1 MHKKGGLGWFADLIR
16 GGEGGGSL
24 AKKRNGGVF
33 KGGLIPQC
41 VLCVRPVKKKETPG
55 HYLLHFSKYEK
66 ERELL
71 FKTIKES
78 YKKKNSQYILTLT
91 MEDVPGEQ
99 NFMHDG
105 HKSLREA
112 FEKYINS
119 PKKDF

>member
-1 MHKKGGLGWFADLIR
+1 M
-16 GGEGGGSL
+16 

-66 ERELL
+66 EREVL

-78 YKKKNSQYILTLT
+78 YKKKKQPIHPDLNNGRCARRTKLY
-91 MEDVPGEQ
+91 
-99 NFMHDG
+99 
-105 HKSLREA
+105 A
-112 FEKYINS
+112 
-119 PKKDF
+119 